1 VSRQRLHARAAS
13 LLHSSGGAPI
23 AFLHVCSARSAA
35 ESRTSCFLFTGFKN
49 GWDNTSCHHGC
60 ERLGCACNLGTPGIH
75 ARVKLCAVKFL
86 FAKISGLNMQLQ
98 MDFDYE
104 EECEGSSDDMLAD
117 ECQAAAEQGAFQL
130 GFGSSGPGQ
139 NDKDGNPVLT
149 VIDRSGVHEI
159 GVRWC
164 CCSNAPE
171 RDMQL
176 MAAGLFPAT
185 FRNPKTAFTF
195 RVLEEFHLDNLE
207 CKTTPSQFIS
217 RLRRLTNE
225 EFPNTVPV
233 GQACISPDSTL
244 TCRYRI
250 DIGSC

>member
-1 VSRQRLHARAAS
+1 
-13 LLHSSGGAPI
+13 
-23 AFLHVCSARSAA
+23 
-35 ESRTSCFLFTGFKN
+35 
-49 GWDNTSCHHGC
+49 
-60 ERLGCACNLGTPGIH
+60 
-75 ARVKLCAVKFL
+75 
-86 FAKISGLNMQLQ
+86 

-104 EECEGSSDDMLAD
+104 KECNGSGNDDGGDGGDYSNDDMQPD
-117 ECQAAAEQGAFQL
+117 EYPAAVDQGSFQL
-130 GFGSSGPGQ
+130 GFGSSNPRQNGQ
-139 NDKDGNPVLT
+139 GGDPVIT
-149 VIDRSGVHEI
+149 IVDRSGIHEL

-164 CCSNAPE
+164 CCPNAPE

-185 FRNPKTAFTF
+185 FRNPKTAFSF

-217 RLRRLTNE
+217 RLRRLTSD

-233 GQACISPDSTL
+233 GHASISADGRMTD
-244 TCRYRI
+244 RYRI

>member
-1 VSRQRLHARAAS
+1 
-13 LLHSSGGAPI
+13 
-23 AFLHVCSARSAA
+23 
-35 ESRTSCFLFTGFKN
+35 
-49 GWDNTSCHHGC
+49 
-60 ERLGCACNLGTPGIH
+60 
-75 ARVKLCAVKFL
+75 
-86 FAKISGLNMQLQ
+86 

-104 EECEGSSDDMLAD
+104 EECEGSSDDILAD
-117 ECQAAAEQGAFQL
+117 EYPAGVDRGAVQL
-130 GFGSSGPGQ
+130 GFGSSMPGQ
-139 NDKDGNPVLT
+139 NDKDSNQVIT

-164 CCSNAPE
+164 CCLNAPK

-185 FRNPKTAFTF
+185 FRSPKTAFTF

-207 CKTTPSQFIS
+207 CKTTSSQFFS
-217 RLRRLTNE
+217 RLRRLTSD

-233 GQACISPDSTL
+233 GQASISADDAL
-244 TCRYRI
+244 TRRDRI